1 MRLAIRCLVFI
12 AVALS
17 AAPQN
22 PDPHELLARGVELI
36 PSKPAEAVK
45 VLQQALRLD
54 PELPSL
60 HYELGVAL
68 EAIGDEAEAEVEL
81 REAVRRAPDS
91 APSHNQ
97 LGIVLF
103 QMGEAKA
110 SLEEFRAAATIA
122 PKDANAHFN
131 LGEAMAR
138 SGDSAGAVEQ
148 LRVAS
153 GLNPSDA
160 GLVRLLE
167 GVEHAVAARS
177 TIKVDVRQVLVP
189 VVVTDGRGNH
199 LTGLTQGDFRVFE
212 DGVEQ
217 KITAFSVEGAGAA
230 QTGSAQKGDLP
241 RSMPLQDAAAQPP
254 VRRTYMICI
263 DTLHSAFKNF
273 AAARE
278 ALVKLFAEERAGD
291 SQYVVVALGVSAE
304 MVVQVTR
311 DPAAVLT
318 VFQSKRLQKIFLDG
332 QQGSVNADME
342 RFRRDL
348 VTIRDAC
355 NLATSDP
362 PMVPQCES
370 GMARLSMQVQ
380 QIAEM
385 DRTLTIEFLRQFR
398 ALISQLARAR
408 DRRTV
413 VLISE
418 GFSVEPGREAAT
430 LMDAYFPFAS
440 HCLVPSQGPS
450 AMRCIK
456 SDVTPVRLTDEF
468 EPILQLAAR
477 SNVVIDTIDSRGLYG
492 QSGFDASSAGN
503 PINVDGAAGRAERGE
518 ASARGNTLAEIAA
531 ATGGTNFRDNNNLL
545 SGLERAF
552 ADGRDYYTLAY
563 VSSNES
569 LDGKFRAIRV
579 QVHDRNATVKAK
591 RGYWALTAQ

>member
-1 MRLAIRCLVFI
+1 MSLRCALFI
-12 AVALS
+12 AVVLRA
-17 AAPQN
+17 QN
-22 PDPHELLARGVELI
+22 TDPHELLARAVQLM
-36 PSKPAEAVK
+36 PTKPAEAVK
-45 VLQQALRLD
+45 LLQQALRLD

-60 HYELGVAL
+60 PYELGRAL
-68 EAIGDEAEAEVEL
+68 YAIGDAAEAEVEL

-91 APSHNQ
+91 APAHNQ

-103 QMGEAKA
+103 QLGDAKA
-110 SLEEFRAAATIA
+110 ALEEFRAAAALA
-122 PKDANAHFN
+122 PKDPNAHFN

-138 SGDSAGAVEQ
+138 TGDSRGAVEQ

-153 GLNPSDA
+153 SLDPSDA
-160 GLVRLLE
+160 GLARLLQGIE
-167 GVEHAVAARS
+167 T

-189 VVVTDGRGNH
+189 VVVTDAEGH
-199 LTGLTQGDFRVFE
+199 HVTGLTQADFRVFE

-217 KITAFSVEGAGAA
+217 QITAFSVETSGGLQAEIP
-230 QTGSAQKGDLP
+230 QKADLP
-241 RSMPLQDAAAQPP
+241 RSAPNQAAAQPTP

-273 AAARE
+273 AAVRE
-278 ALVKLFAEERAGD
+278 ALVNLFAQERAGD

-311 DPAAVLT
+311 DPAAVLAI
-318 VFQSKRLQKIFLDG
+318 FQSKRLQKVFLDG

-348 VTIRDAC
+348 LIVRNGC
-355 NLATSDP
+355 NSAASDP

-370 GMARLSMQVQ
+370 GMSRLSMQVQ

-385 DRTLTIEFLRQFR
+385 ERTLTIEFLRQFS

-413 VLISE
+413 VLISD

-456 SDVTPVRLTDEF
+456 SDVTPVRQSDEF

-503 PINVDGAAGRAERGE
+503 PINVDGAVGRAERNE
-518 ASARGNTLAEIAA
+518 ASSKGNTLAEIAA
-531 ATGGTNFRDNNNLL
+531 ATGGTNFHDNNNLL
-545 SGLERAF
+545 SGLQRAF

-563 VSSNES
+563 VSTNES
-569 LDGKFRAIRV
+569 LDGKFRAIKVETRGRKV
-579 QVHDRNATVKAK
+579 NVNAK
-591 RGYWALTAQ
+591 RGYWAATAQ